1 MYLHTIKL
9 RMNSNDDLLSAKH
22 IDIEL
27 VVDESGSM
35 EDRRQIVVNGIN
47 EFIQQQ
53 KADLCEGTTCSV
65 SLFFFNHCIRNIFEN
80 KLLENV
86 QKITLEDYKPSGCTA
101 LNDAFGAR
109 LSRIQ
114 ELPVN
119 LDKKRI
125 LLVITDGEENSSKHF
140 TTEKLRLLI
149 NQTKEKVEIVYMGSN
164 QDAILNGSHYGAS
177 RESSLNYSDEFLREA
192 LRATTNAVGRIVSGR
207 SSTVEYTQ
215 LERDIS
221 RGSSQSDT
229 QNW

>member
-1 MYLHTIKL
+1 MNDNNDSL
-9 RMNSNDDLLSAKH
+9 RPDH

-65 SLFFFNHCIRNIFEN
+65 SLFFFNNCIRNIFES
-80 KLLENV
+80 KLLGDI
-86 QKITLEDYKPSGCTA
+86 QKITLEEYKPSGCTA

-109 LSRIQ
+109 LALIH
-114 ELPVN
+114 EAPVDSN
-119 LDKKRI
+119 KKRI
-125 LLVITDGEENSSKHF
+125 LMVITDGEENSSKQF
-140 TTEKLRLLI
+140 TPNRLKLLI
-149 NQTKEKVEIVYMGSN
+149 EQTKEKVEIVYMGSN
-164 QDAILNGSHYGAS
+164 QDAILNGSHYGAT
-177 RESSLNYSDEFLREA
+177 RESSLNYSDAFLGEA

-207 SSTVEYTQ
+207 SNTVEYTQ

-221 RGSSQSDT
+221 QGSTQSDT